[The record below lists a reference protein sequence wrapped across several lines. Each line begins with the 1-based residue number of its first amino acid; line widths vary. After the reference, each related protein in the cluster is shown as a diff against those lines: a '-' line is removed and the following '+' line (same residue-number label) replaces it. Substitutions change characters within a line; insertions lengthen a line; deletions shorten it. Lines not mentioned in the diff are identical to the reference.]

1 VVVNK
6 SAGVGSPLCR
16 RRDPFRRRGANDL
29 LVERREERPRARRG
43 REAVCVR
50 EADWVG
56 GPEPGSVD
64 HDGIAGPVDRDAER
78 GDRLSSPS
86 QTLPIVRRSDEDLG
100 EIDGADQPA
109 LLPLVPGR
117 EQRACLVVMRIA
129 GVERADQDV
138 GVQDDAQRS
147 PSSRSSR
154 AR

>member
-1 VVVNK
+1 
-6 SAGVGSPLCR
+6 
-16 RRDPFRRRGANDL
+16 
-29 LVERREERPRARRG
+29 
-43 REAVCVR
+43 
-50 EADWVG
+50 VG

-109 LLPLVPGR
+109 ILPLVPGR

-147 PSSRSSR
+147 ASSRSSR